1 MAFLAVGALSA
12 AGGLLGSQLL
22 RRRPDN
28 SSTSAMSP
36 AAGRACA
43 SPKAPPRSDDAAE
56 HETHARDAAA
66 GVLAALPPWR
76 GPNEGDSAL
85 SWSASAPPQ
94 SLWEAQVQMH
104 RFTQVLA
111 AQQAEMQAATLVAA
125 LRRSLTQDAAGAGE
139 RGGGPAPAMHLCVNV
154 NSSSETTAAPP
165 APLAAADAAGAALK
179 ATAGQCCSWQDA
191 LLRAAL
197 RALAT
202 IALYET
208 GKAAARRRSQRS
220 GPTGLQML
228 SKAAMRTAHA
238 SPLRSVL
245 GNKSRQS
252 DSGSTHKWGFIVL

>member
-22 RRRPDN
+22 RRRPDTVPA
-28 SSTSAMSP
+28 STTSP
-36 AAGRACA
+36 AARASA
-43 SPKAPPRSDDAAE
+43 SPKAPPGGSDEHDA
-56 HETHARDAAA
+56 HARDAAGAA
-66 GVLAALPPWR
+66 GVLAALPQWR
-76 GPNEGDSAL
+76 GPSEGDLSAL
-85 SWSASAPPQ
+85 SWDNTAPPQ

-125 LRRSLTQDAAGAGE
+125 MRRSWTQDAACAGE
-139 RGGGPAPAMHLCVNV
+139 RSSPAMHLCVNV
-154 NSSSETTAAPP
+154 NSSAETTAAPAATP
-165 APLAAADAAGAALK
+165 VAADPAALK
-179 ATAGQCCSWQDA
+179 VTAKQHCSWQDA

-208 GKAAARRRSQRS
+208 SKAAVRRRSQRS

-228 SKAAMRTAHA
+228 SKASMQQHA
-238 SPLRSVL
+238 TRLGSVL
-245 GNKSRQS
+245 GSKSRQRAPG
-252 DSGSTHKWGFIVL
+252 DGGSTHKWGFIVL